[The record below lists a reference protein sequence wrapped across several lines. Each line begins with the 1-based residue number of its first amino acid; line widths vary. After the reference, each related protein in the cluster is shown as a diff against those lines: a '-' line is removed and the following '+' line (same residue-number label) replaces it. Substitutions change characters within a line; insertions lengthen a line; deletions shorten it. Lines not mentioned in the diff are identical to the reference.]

1 MISHVFHLDPLP
13 GYPPGGRGG
22 LGGPD
27 GEAPSEPEV
36 ARAGR
41 RGGLHRRQLLLA
53 DMVKFLDD

>member
-1 MISHVFHLDPLP
+1 MISHIFHLDPLP

-36 ARAGR
+36 ARAA
-41 RGGLHRRQLLLA
+41 GGGVACTGVSSSWR
-53 DMVKFLDD
+53 MW